1 MSSKNDILS
10 AIRRHTGK
18 RYDMPELTLDA
29 ITYEDKILQFTD
41 SLKAAGGQVVLM
53 QPGDD
58 INDIIRH
65 HFPDAIRIASNL
77 SSITCATFNPDDLDD
92 PRELDNTDLA
102 IVEGH
107 FGVAENG
114 AVWITRQVKH
124 KALYFISN
132 SLVMLIDR
140 NSIVNNMHEAYK
152 RTENM
157 TYDFGA
163 FISGPSKTADI
174 EQALVLGAHGPVG
187 VLVMLENRIH
197 YEENSF
203 VDAFEYFVFL
213 LCRGTGT
220 YYF

>member
-114 AVWITRQVKH
+114 AVWITRQVKQ
-124 KALYFISN
+124 KSLYFISN

-174 EQALVLGAHGPVG
+174 EQALVLGAHGPVK
-187 VLVMLENRIH
+187 VLVVLK
-197 YEENSF
+197 
-203 VDAFEYFVFL
+203 
-213 LCRGTGT
+213 
-220 YYF
+220 

>member
-163 FISGPSKTADI
+163 FISGPSKTADTGSCI
-174 EQALVLGAHGPVG
+174 GCTWPGQGIGCVEIGCVPV
-187 VLVMLENRIH
+187 
-197 YEENSF
+197 NS
-203 VDAFEYFVFL
+203 
-213 LCRGTGT
+213 
-220 YYF
+220 

>member
-114 AVWITRQVKH
+114 AVWIPQTVKY
-124 KALYFISN
+124 KAVYFISEK
-132 SLVMLIDR
+132 LVILLDR
-140 NSIVNNMHEAYK
+140 NKIVDTMYDAYRELDGQEYK
-152 RTENM
+152 
-157 TYDFGA
+157 FGT

-174 EQALVLGAHGPVG
+174 EQAL
-187 VLVMLENRIH
+187 N
-197 YEENSF
+197 
-203 VDAFEYFVFL
+203 
-213 LCRGTGT
+213 T
-220 YYF
+220 

>member
-92 PRELDNTDLA
+92 PRELDNTALA

-124 KALYFISN
+124 KALYLQDFP
-132 SLVMLIDR
+132 LFRAYLIWDKH
-140 NSIVNNMHEAYK
+140 NKA
-152 RTENM
+152 TE
-157 TYDFGA
+157 
-163 FISGPSKTADI
+163 SHC
-174 EQALVLGAHGPVG
+174 AL
-187 VLVMLENRIH
+187 I
-197 YEENSF
+197 
-203 VDAFEYFVFL
+203 
-213 LCRGTGT
+213 LCP
-220 YYF
+220 

>member
-124 KALYFISN
+124 KACLLYTS
-132 SLVMLIDR
+132 
-140 NSIVNNMHEAYK
+140 
-152 RTENM
+152 
-157 TYDFGA
+157 
-163 FISGPSKTADI
+163 PSPRD
-174 EQALVLGAHGPVG
+174 
-187 VLVMLENRIH
+187 
-197 YEENSF
+197 S
-203 VDAFEYFVFL
+203 
-213 LCRGTGT
+213 
-220 YYF
+220 

>member
-58 INDIIRH
+58 INDI
-65 HFPDAIRIASNL
+65 
-77 SSITCATFNPDDLDD
+77 
-92 PRELDNTDLA
+92 
-102 IVEGH
+102 
-107 FGVAENG
+107 GVAENG

-174 EQALVLGAHGPVG
+174 EQALVLGAHGPVK
-187 VLVMLENRIH
+187 VLVVLK
-197 YEENSF
+197 
-203 VDAFEYFVFL
+203 
-213 LCRGTGT
+213 
-220 YYF
+220 

>member
-163 FISGPSKTADI
+163 FISGPSKTAYI
-174 EQALVLGAHGPVG
+174 EQALVLGAHGPVKILPIG
-187 VLVMLENRIH
+187 WICVTLYVLLLLI
-197 YEENSF
+197 YISF
-203 VDAFEYFVFL
+203 VKQRSDP
-213 LCRGTGT
+213 
-220 YYF
+220 

>member
-107 FGVAENG
+107 FGVAE
-114 AVWITRQVKH
+114 

-174 EQALVLGAHGPVG
+174 EQALVLGAHGPVK
-187 VLVMLENRIH
+187 VLVVLK
-197 YEENSF
+197 
-203 VDAFEYFVFL
+203 
-213 LCRGTGT
+213 
-220 YYF
+220 

>member
-114 AVWITRQVKH
+114 AVWITCQVKH

-174 EQALVLGAHGPVG
+174 EQALVLGAHGPVK
-187 VLVMLENRIH
+187 VLVVLK
-197 YEENSF
+197 
-203 VDAFEYFVFL
+203 
-213 LCRGTGT
+213 
-220 YYF
+220 

>member
-124 KALYFISN
+124 KSLYFISN

-174 EQALVLGAHGPVG
+174 EQALVLGAHGPVK
-187 VLVMLENRIH
+187 VLVVLK
-197 YEENSF
+197 
-203 VDAFEYFVFL
+203 
-213 LCRGTGT
+213 
-220 YYF
+220 

>member
-41 SLKAAGGQVVLM
+41 SLKAGERIDCIEAHVVLM

-174 EQALVLGAHGPVG
+174 EQALVLGAHGPVK
-187 VLVMLENRIH
+187 VLVVLK
-197 YEENSF
+197 
-203 VDAFEYFVFL
+203 
-213 LCRGTGT
+213 
-220 YYF
+220 

>member
-124 KALYFISN
+124 NALSFISN
-132 SLVMLIDR
+132 SPVTPIDR

-174 EQALVLGAHGPVG
+174 EQALVLGAHGPVK
-187 VLVMLENRIH
+187 VLVVLK
-197 YEENSF
+197 
-203 VDAFEYFVFL
+203 
-213 LCRGTGT
+213 
-220 YYF
+220 

>member
-114 AVWITRQVKH
+114 AVWIPRQVKH

-174 EQALVLGAHGPVG
+174 EQALVLGAHGPVK
-187 VLVMLENRIH
+187 VLVVLK
-197 YEENSF
+197 
-203 VDAFEYFVFL
+203 
-213 LCRGTGT
+213 
-220 YYF
+220 

>member
-10 AIRRHTGK
+10 AIRHHIGK
-18 RYDMPELTLDA
+18 RYDRPELTLDA
-29 ITYEDKILQFTD
+29 ITYEDKITQFTD
-41 SLKAAGGQVVLM
+41 SLKAAGGQAVLM

-65 HFPDAIRIASNL
+65 HF
-77 SSITCATFNPDDLDD
+77 PDDLDD

-132 SLVMLIDR
+132 SLVLLIDR

-187 VLVMLENRIH
+187 VLVMLK
-197 YEENSF
+197 
-203 VDAFEYFVFL
+203 
-213 LCRGTGT
+213 
-220 YYF
+220 

>member
-77 SSITCATFNPDDLDD
+77 SRPLIRTISTILVSWTIQTLPSWK
-92 PRELDNTDLA
+92 A
-102 IVEGH
+102 I
-107 FGVAENG
+107 
-114 AVWITRQVKH
+114 
-124 KALYFISN
+124 
-132 SLVMLIDR
+132 LV
-140 NSIVNNMHEAYK
+140 
-152 RTENM
+152 
-157 TYDFGA
+157 
-163 FISGPSKTADI
+163 
-174 EQALVLGAHGPVG
+174 
-187 VLVMLENRIH
+187 
-197 YEENSF
+197 
-203 VDAFEYFVFL
+203 
-213 LCRGTGT
+213 
-220 YYF
+220 